1 MMTPEERPARLVVPV
16 NDPPDEADPA
26 VETDVI
32 DVSADPAPAHSFR
45 TRRRLVRT
53 LLARTGVGVWIGLLV
68 TAAGFALLAFTWG
81 ETAALIDVSQQVP
94 YLVSGGL
101 VGLGLILVGL
111 LLVNLSVKRR
121 EAIDRSRQLEEV
133 RDALVHL
140 RETIERTEEDAE

>member
-1 MMTPEERPARLVVPV
+1 MTPEERPARLVVQV
-16 NDPPDEADPA
+16 DDPRDEPDGAAEPEA
-26 VETDVI
+26 I
-32 DVSADPAPAHSFR
+32 DVSTDPAPAQSPSM
-45 TRRRLVRT
+45 RRRLLRT
-53 LLARTGVGVWIGLLV
+53 LLARTGLGVWIGLLV
-68 TAAGFALLAFTWG
+68 TAAGFGLLAFTWG

-121 EAIDRSRQLEEV
+121 EAVDRSRQLEEV

-140 RETIERTEEDAE
+140 RETIEGSEEDAR